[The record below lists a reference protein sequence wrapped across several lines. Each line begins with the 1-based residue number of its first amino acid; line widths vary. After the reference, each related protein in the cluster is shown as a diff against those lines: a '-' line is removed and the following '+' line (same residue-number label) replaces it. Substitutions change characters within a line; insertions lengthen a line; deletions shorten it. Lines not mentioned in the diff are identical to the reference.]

1 MTESVMNRFNLIR
14 EQWIPITGRGE
25 ASLQQIF
32 EDEGLP
38 GIGGN
43 PIEKI
48 SLMKLAIAIAQ
59 AAYTPKDKADWQSI
73 GVLGLM
79 EICAQYLVAHENEFW
94 LYGDQPFLQMPSI
107 RKAEKVSY
115 GAVMPMI
122 ATGNTTILL
131 QSQLEGTTTDAEIAV
146 LLVTLSSF
154 ALGGKKTDNSLVLT
168 PGYMGKSNI
177 KGKPATGKSGPSL
190 GYLGYLHN
198 LILGRTI
205 QESIWLNLLTLE
217 DLSGIGYFSQGLGQP
232 VWERMPAGEDDT
244 AAREARESYIGR
256 LVPLSRFILLSGDGL
271 HYSEGIAYPGHKD
284 GAQDVSVAISSGMVK
299 KALWANPDKR
309 PWRQLLALLAFFDA
323 TSHDGYDCP
332 LLRLAI
338 PRALSVGKDFIL
350 WSGGL
355 KVSSNA
361 GEQYV
366 SGRDD
371 FVESE
376 VALKASWLGEVWFRR
391 LKLEMEALS
400 NLGNAVFGAV
410 ISYFKKLKADG
421 SGPAAK
427 ASEGFW
433 ADCESVFQGLVDAC
447 GSTDYT
453 ERAAI
458 RVKIALFAETRYDQA
473 CPREGARQIDSWA
486 EHRISTWRY
495 LHTSEPEATDSPK
508 VTTGKRKKV

>member
-1 MTESVMNRFNLIR
+1 MTEVVMNRFNLIR
-14 EQWIPITGRGE
+14 ERWIPIIGQGE
-25 ASLQQIF
+25 SSLLQLFQV
-32 EDEGLP
+32 EGLP

-43 PIEKI
+43 PIAKI
-48 SLMKLAIAIAQ
+48 SLLKLAIAIAQ
-59 AAYTPKDKADWQSI
+59 AAYTPKDKADWQSV

-79 EICAQYLVAHENEFW
+79 EKCAQYLVAHENEFW
-94 LYGDQPFLQMPSI
+94 LYGDKPFLQMPLI
-107 RKAEKVSY
+107 KNAEKVSY

-122 ATGNTTILL
+122 ATGNTTVLL
-131 QSQLEGTTTDAEIAV
+131 QSQMERAITEAEIAV

-154 ALGGKKTDNSLVLT
+154 ALGGKKTDNSLVLS
-168 PGYMGKSNI
+168 PGYKGKSNK

-190 GYLGYLHN
+190 GYLGYLHSF
-198 LILGRTI
+198 ILGRTI

-232 VWERMPAGEDDT
+232 VWERMPAGEDDPI
-244 AAREARESYIGR
+244 ARKARESYIGR
-256 LVPLSRFILLSGDGL
+256 LVPLSRFVLLSGDGL
-271 HYSEGIAYPGHKD
+271 HYSEGIVYPGHKD
-284 GAQDVSVAISSGMVK
+284 GAQDVSVAISSSMEK

-309 PWRQLLALLAFFDA
+309 PWRQLSALLAFYDA
-323 TSHDGYDCP
+323 TSHDGYDCR

-338 PRALSVGKDFIL
+338 PRASFAGNDFTL

-376 VALKASWLGEVWFRR
+376 VSLKAPWLGEAWFRR

-410 ISYFKKLKADG
+410 ASYFKKLKADG

-433 ADCESVFQGLVDAC
+433 ADCESVFQGLVEAC
-447 GSTDYT
+447 GSTDDDA
-453 ERAAI
+453 RAAI
-458 RVKIALFAETRYDQA
+458 RVRIARIAETRYDQA
-473 CPREGARQIDSWA
+473 CPRESARQVDSWA
-486 EHRISTWRY
+486 EHRISTWQY
-495 LHTSEPEATDSPK
+495 LHASEPGTMA
-508 VTTGKRKKV
+508 